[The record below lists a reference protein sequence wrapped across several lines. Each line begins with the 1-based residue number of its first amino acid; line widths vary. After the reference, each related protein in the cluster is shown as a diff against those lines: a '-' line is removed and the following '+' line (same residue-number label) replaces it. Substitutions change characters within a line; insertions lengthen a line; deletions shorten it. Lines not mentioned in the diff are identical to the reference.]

1 MDELFDIVDEN
12 GVATGE
18 RKHRKLVHRDGV
30 ISCKIANPST
40 VYLHNMNV
48 LC

>member
-30 ISCKIANPST
+30 ICKITNPRT
-40 VYLHNMNV
+40 VYLHNMNAS
-48 LC
+48 C